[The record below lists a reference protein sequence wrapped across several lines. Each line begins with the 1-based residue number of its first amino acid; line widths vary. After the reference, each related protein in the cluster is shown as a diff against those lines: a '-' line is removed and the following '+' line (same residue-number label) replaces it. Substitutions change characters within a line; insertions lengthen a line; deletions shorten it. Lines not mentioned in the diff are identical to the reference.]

1 MSKKTKIEEYDS
13 EPVTFCSKCYSLN
26 IRHDDSLDLDCCGEC
41 GCTDFRTSSVEEW
54 ENLYK
59 NRFGHKFIEASRN
72 IRNSPIFLLSMDKL
86 KSKVYNDPSWREI
99 CNTLYPTFPEG
110 LSRADSIILLF
121 AKLAQENRIDE
132 LKIELINRNY
142 KK

>member
-13 EPVTFCSKCYSLN
+13 EPVTFCSRCYSLN
-26 IRHDDSLDLDCCGEC
+26 IRHDDSMDLDCCGKC
-41 GCTDFRTSSVEEW
+41 GCTDFRTASVAEW
-54 ENLYK
+54 EKLFE
-59 NRFGHKFIEASRN
+59 NRFGHKFIEETKVLRK
-72 IRNSPIFLLSMDKL
+72 SPIFLMSIDKL
-86 KSKVYNDPSWREI
+86 KTKVFNDPSWKDI
-99 CNTLYPTFPEG
+99 CKTLYPEFPEG

-121 AKLAQENRIDE
+121 AKLSQEGRMDD